1 MLFRSLYR
9 TFDEDVFACFRY
21 IEPSEDLIGSKAK
34 PSGVYSVELYRLHVD
49 ICSTFGSLLN
59 LWFVAKGG
67 KEERPEIGDYFPL
80 LEQNLPGLSSSQEIA
95 LLDHPE
101 IHVWPFRDWTLER
114 PPRWWTD
121 HNKTKHSLAPET
133 FRKGNLDNVVHSL
146 AGLYFLV
153 NDQYTRSTNPTSSR
167 VFRAV
172 F

>member
-1 MLFRSLYR
+1 
-9 TFDEDVFACFRY
+9 
-21 IEPSEDLIGSKAK
+21 
-34 PSGVYSVELYRLHVD
+34 VD
-49 ICSTFGSLLN
+49 ICSAFGSLLN
-59 LWFVAKGG
+59 LWYVGKGG
-67 KEERPEIGDYFPL
+67 TLERPEIGDYFPL
-80 LEQNLPGLSSSQEIA
+80 LGQKMPGIETSQKIT

-101 IHVWPFRDWTLER
+101 IPVLPFGDWTKEK

-153 NDQYTRSTNPTSSR
+153 NDQYTRSTHPTMSK
-167 VFRAV
+167 VFKAV